1 MTTRTIARRVLGRRS
16 TVVARCVS
24 RGLPV
29 PRWGN
34 FRRLHPFSS
43 AFGSERGTPVDR
55 HYLHRF
61 LQAHARDI
69 TGTVLEIQ
77 APAYTQRFGHAVS
90 RHDTVDIE
98 PSFSPTFLCDLAA
111 ADVIP
116 GDTYDCFLLPA
127 TLQGLRNL
135 DACLRHALRV
145 VRPGGVIL
153 ASSAS
158 LVPLMADVPDY
169 WRMSAAGW
177 LEVADR
183 CWPGCEIDVRAH
195 GNCLAAT
202 ASMMGLA
209 AEELTEAE
217 LDAHDERYPV
227 VVTLACR
234 KHR

>member
-1 MTTRTIARRVLGRRS
+1 MSRTIARNVLGRRS
-16 TVVARCVS
+16 TVVARCFS

-34 FRRLHPFSS
+34 LRRVHPFSS

-61 LQAHARDI
+61 LQAHAGDI

-77 APAYTQRFGHAVS
+77 APAYAQRFGHALS
-90 RHDTVDIE
+90 RIDTVDIA
-98 PSFSPTFLCDLAA
+98 PAFSPTFLCDLAK
-111 ADVIP
+111 ADIVP

-127 TLQGLRNL
+127 TLQGLEDI
-135 DACLRHALRV
+135 DACLRQALRV
-145 VRPGGVIL
+145 VRAGGVIL
-153 ASSAS
+153 ASSATF
-158 LVPLMADVPDY
+158 VPLMPDVPDY
-169 WRMSAAGW
+169 WRLSAAGW
-177 LEVADR
+177 LEVVKR
-183 CWPGCEIDVRAH
+183 CWPDCDVDVRAH

-217 LDAHDERYPV
+217 LDAHDPRYPV

-234 KHR
+234 KRR